1 MEGAARDLLL
11 LVATWNVGNRKPEP
25 AELEEWLP
33 SNGGNYDVIVIGTQE
48 NGFKEDRMDSRK
60 HRELRDE
67 DEDEDEDEDAAVTP
81 MDSNNVLLSDESTR
95 RKSVR
100 PTIHRKSVRPSVTGA
115 GTARHAWDAMCEER
129 LGSSWV
135 AVAHVALREMRLSIW
150 CTSELARTS
159 VQNVATAYAATG
171 IAGIIANKGG
181 LVARLTIG
189 NVSFAFC
196 SCHLAAH
203 EGSAPLA
210 NRNAMV
216 RKVLLKTMGGNIGGT
231 IARQGRRHVGRPLD
245 AAHAVDHIIWLGDL
259 NYRLDLRLVQQT
271 TESHAA
277 HVEAVQKMVEAEEWD
292 TLLKADQL
300 CAARAAGEAFVGFSE
315 GEMHFPPTFK
325 VERGPGTKYLT
336 QRTPSWCDRI
346 LWKSM
351 PPVKA
356 NLVQTMLTSVPCV
369 TTSDHKPVVC
379 AFRASP
385 SPRIARTPDTRVII
399 RVTNLTLKD
408 IMGADLTGTSDPY
421 CQFYTH
427 PEDLLRHTRAPKTTV
442 KWRVLPGEEALW
454 TGGAAGSGAVS
465 RNVRRSGGSL
475 MGKLFCGA
483 WATPN
488 TSLARW
494 KDSQVPSIN
503 VGGTLE
509 SVQGACL
516 LIAVFDY
523 DRWKANDPLGVVT
536 VPIAYRG
543 GQPLPQQLSGYA
555 LEVDEPIV
563 FGLTTKGTGRLT
575 CTLHIERHNP
585 TQYKFTSYLYG
596 FIRGA
601 QRRRHAKAR
610 EHEDDGNYVAAAG
623 ELDQATQAFE
633 IGDADIGDAEMIRSR
648 VHDLTRLAEMKWRY
662 RAVEQGESPPDAA
675 IETLG
680 KAQSL
685 LDLHRQ
691 HVLGTAP
698 SADPTAATHFRLSW
712 AAEQSAVL
720 HGLCAT
726 RLIFKRGDDAT
737 IEADLGEALKLRSE
751 AGLALELADSLN
763 SLGSL
768 KQRQRRYD
776 EAQRHYARSLELR
789 QRTRPQVHKGGADAE
804 DGLAGDSSAG
814 GSAKDDG
821 MASPDT
827 AAKAEKMQQQM
838 IAQSLVSLG
847 NLAIERGDAERGD
860 GDEPSAAAKA
870 FYGTARS
877 HFEAALQAYV
887 RGFHDGHPK
896 VAWAHEGLGRSHE
909 KEGNVK
915 AAIAQFERAT
925 EIRRRAMEVNSSG
938 KMELFRNELEASE
951 RKSIA
956 LRSSSQLPLPKAPP
970 SSTAPGPGPVGESQQ
985 ETSANSSTLREIKVR
1000 ILTPDE

>member
-1 MEGAARDLLL
+1 MDWRCGGQWRC
-11 LVATWNVGNRKPEP
+11 
-25 AELEEWLP
+25 LEE
-33 SNGGNYDVIVIGTQE
+33 
-48 NGFKEDRMDSRK
+48 
-60 HRELRDE
+60 
-67 DEDEDEDEDAAVTP
+67 
-81 MDSNNVLLSDESTR
+81 
-95 RKSVR
+95 
-100 PTIHRKSVRPSVTGA
+100 
-115 GTARHAWDAMCEER
+115 C
-129 LGSSWV
+129 
-135 AVAHVALREMRLSIW
+135 
-150 CTSELARTS
+150 
-159 VQNVATAYAATG
+159 
-171 IAGIIANKGG
+171 
-181 LVARLTIG
+181 
-189 NVSFAFC
+189 
-196 SCHLAAH
+196 
-203 EGSAPLA
+203 
-210 NRNAMV
+210 
-216 RKVLLKTMGGNIGGT
+216 
-231 IARQGRRHVGRPLD
+231 
-245 AAHAVDHIIWLGDL
+245 
-259 NYRLDLRLVQQT
+259 
-271 TESHAA
+271 
-277 HVEAVQKMVEAEEWD
+277 
-292 TLLKADQL
+292 
-300 CAARAAGEAFVGFSE
+300 
-315 GEMHFPPTFK
+315 
-325 VERGPGTKYLT
+325 
-336 QRTPSWCDRI
+336 
-346 LWKSM
+346 
-351 PPVKA
+351 
-356 NLVQTMLTSVPCV
+356 
-369 TTSDHKPVVC
+369 
-379 AFRASP
+379 
-385 SPRIARTPDTRVII
+385 
-399 RVTNLTLKD
+399 
-408 IMGADLTGTSDPY
+408 
-421 CQFYTH
+421 
-427 PEDLLRHTRAPKTTV
+427 
-442 KWRVLPGEEALW
+442 EAL
-454 TGGAAGSGAVS
+454 
-465 RNVRRSGGSL
+465 GGSL
-475 MGKLFCGA
+475 MGKLFYGA

-543 GQPLPQQLSGYA
+543 GSRFLSSSP
-555 LEVDEPIV
+555 VTPW
-563 FGLTTKGTGRLT
+563 RLT
-575 CTLHIERHNP
+575 SRSCLASPPRAPDALRARCTLNGTTRRN
-585 TQYKFTSYLYG
+585 TSSP
-596 FIRGA
+596 RTSMASSGA
-601 QRRRHAKAR
+601 RSGEAKAR

-925 EIRRRAMEVNSSG
+925 EIRRRAMEVNASG

-956 LRSSSQLPLPKAPP
+956 LRSSSQRPLPKAPP

-985 ETSANSSTLREIKVR
+985 ETSANSSTLREIQGAHLDSRR
-1000 ILTPDE
+1000 ISLAASCIFCAL